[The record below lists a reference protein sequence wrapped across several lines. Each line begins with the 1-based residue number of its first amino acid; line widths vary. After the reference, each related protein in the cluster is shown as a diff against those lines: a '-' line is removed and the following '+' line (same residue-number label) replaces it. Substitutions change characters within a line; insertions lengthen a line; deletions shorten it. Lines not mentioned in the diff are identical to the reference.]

1 MAIDDIVDTL
11 VLVSSE
17 DELLRAKSS
26 IETRLKELEIQD
38 KQEEEKEVLE
48 ELEEEYEE
56 EEEE

>member
-17 DELLRAKSS
+17 DELIRARTT
-26 IETRLKELEIQD
+26 IDNRLKELEIQD

>member
-17 DELLRAKSS
+17 DELIRAKNS

-38 KQEEEKEVLE
+38 KEQEEKEILE
-48 ELEEEYEE
+48 ETEEEYEE
-56 EEEE
+56 DENE

>member
-17 DELLRAKSS
+17 DELIRARNS
-26 IETRLKELEIQD
+26 IDTRLKELELED
-38 KQEEEKEVLE
+38 KEIEEKEVLE
-48 ELEEEYEE
+48 ELEENYEE